1 MFPGTEG
8 VISVSM
14 TVLFIKK
21 LLGLLFPVNND
32 KTFLE
37 PFMRPNGKY
46 LEFKDETY
54 TVQARIKVIKH
65 EVKKS

>member
-1 MFPGTEG
+1 MSRGALY
-8 VISVSM
+8 VSM

-21 LLGLLFPVNND
+21 LLGLLFPVDND

-37 PFMRPNGKY
+37 PFMRPDGKY

-54 TVQARIKVIKH
+54 TVQARIKVIK
-65 EVKKS
+65 K